1 MKHQAIMV
9 EDPGRE
15 SLCRSLMI
23 MAHRFLLILNR
34 KAMVELQQDA
44 KLVSWTAVKTI
55 ILQMKNV
62 LIGCLV
68 WKISS
73 FWNILYLKIRQKIAA
88 LLKTIWNW
96 KSHWLPY
103 QIWKKPKHSKILM
116 WFHLWLS
123 PIQKTVWVWKAQ
135 IKGILSKNYSRSE

>member
-1 MKHQAIMV
+1 MKLLNSKTALKKYLEDKGTKHQAIMV

-44 KLVSWTAVKTI
+44 KLVSWTAVRTI

-68 WKISS
+68 
-73 FWNILYLKIRQKIAA
+73 
-88 LLKTIWNW
+88 
-96 KSHWLPY
+96 
-103 QIWKKPKHSKILM
+103 
-116 WFHLWLS
+116 
-123 PIQKTVWVWKAQ
+123 
-135 IKGILSKNYSRSE
+135 